1 MGDQKG
7 PRHHYDIIIVGGGP
21 IGSYMAHRSADSGY
35 DVLLIDRKN
44 EIGRPMQCAGLV
56 NIGLFSLPGMEG
68 IKDKVKLKEIY
79 GADIYS
85 PSGKMLPLRG
95 KEVKALSIDRS
106 AFDLELLR
114 SAARSGS
121 EIMIGTEVISASL
134 LSKGGGKVEIVRG
147 KDRYT
152 IMSDLII
159 GCDGPSSTIRRTMG
173 FDIPQ
178 DTIPGVNMEIEIKCG
193 TVPQERVG
201 VLTGND
207 TAKGFFAWIVPS
219 FGRSGLRIGLSA
231 RTGNDVKKGM
241 EKLIGD
247 PRLASFLSLDRL
259 DGEDVGL
266 ISSVYGGVPM
276 GPPSKL
282 FKGDCI
288 LIGDSAGMAKPTS
301 GGGIF
306 PGMRAVDTLS
316 MTLGDLGYRPG
327 RTLKEFSATWK
338 KGYGKELTKGM
349 VLRKIIRELSDED
362 IDKAIG
368 ALNDRKK
375 LRLINET
382 GDIDQPVS
390 LAVKLLKMDPS
401 LLMLIPRY
409 LPHLKGL
416 L

>member
-1 MGDQKG
+1 MVVPKG
-7 PRHHYDIIIVGGGP
+7 PRRRYDIIIVGGGP
-21 IGSYMAHRSADSGY
+21 VGSYMAHRSADSGS

-56 NIGLFSLPGMEG
+56 NIELFSLPGLEG
-68 IKDKVKLKEIY
+68 IKNKVKLKEIY
-79 GADIYS
+79 GADIHS
-85 PSGKMLPLRG
+85 PSGEMLPLRG
-95 KEVKALSIDRS
+95 KSVKALSIDRS

-114 SAARSGS
+114 YAARSGS
-121 EIMIGTEVISASL
+121 EIMMGSVVTSASL
-134 LSKGGGKVEIVRG
+134 LPGGGGKVEVIRG
-147 KDRYT
+147 NDRYT
-152 IMSDLII
+152 IMSDMII
-159 GCDGPSSTIRRTMG
+159 GCDGPSSTIRRSMG
-173 FDIPQ
+173 FDNPQ
-178 DTIPGVNMEIEIKCG
+178 DTIPGINMEIEIRNG
-193 TVPQERVG
+193 VIPQKRVG

-207 TAKGFFAWIVPS
+207 TARGFFAWIVPS
-219 FGRSGLRIGLSA
+219 FGKNGVRIGLSA
-231 RTGNDVKKGM
+231 RTGDDVRKGM
-241 EKLIGD
+241 ELLIKD
-247 PRLASFLSLDRL
+247 PRLASFLSMDGI
-259 DGEDVGL
+259 DGEDICW

-288 LIGDSAGMAKPTS
+288 LLGDSAGMAKPTS

-316 MTLGDLGYRPG
+316 TILEDNGYISNK
-327 RTLKEFSATWK
+327 TLKEFSSSWK
-338 KGYGKELTKGM
+338 KGYGKELAKGM
-349 VLRKIIRELSDED
+349 ILRKIIRELNDED

-368 ALNDRKK
+368 ALNDKKK

-382 GDIDQPVS
+382 GDIDRPVA
-390 LAVKLLKMDPS
+390 LAVKLLKTDPS